1 MTEAP
6 QPQFVWT
13 CRQCG
18 RKLPTRLDICRCGTR
33 REAGSLEEPLQ
44 GETARPVAATPE
56 GVSLPIEGRQGVFGP
71 GFLNWA
77 VLFAVAA
84 IAIGALVAIQVA
96 PGRTPA
102 APQRSS
108 PPPPAQPANP

>member
-33 REAGSLEEPLQ
+33 REPGSPEEPVQ
-44 GETARPVAATPE
+44 GETARPIAGPE
-56 GVSLPIEGRQGVFGP
+56 GAALPTEDRPGRFGP
-71 GFLNWA
+71 GFLNWV

-84 IAIGALVAIQVA
+84 IAIGALVAIQIA
-96 PGRTPA
+96 PVRTSPA
-102 APQRSS
+102 LPERSS
-108 PPPPAQPANP
+108 AS